1 MKEGLFDD
9 LEDLPHGEIED
20 KVKQLDRDLRS
31 LDEEFN
37 SLRQDRRSQVEIVKS
52 LRGAFDGM
60 EEVNSERRTLLRDFH
75 EIKKKAD
82 KHREL
87 RDRVN
92 VSIPPPAAVLEEW
105 MADTYSKL
113 TTIDNDLTSVPTI
126 NRELDS
132 FRRFFELQAAVV
144 RKREAEA
151 AHALYAEQID
161 DLRKVT
167 SKLDATR
174 LAGKQVTNSVTEQ
187 DQVNPDNITRKEIR
201 KMSKGISSIDK
212 RLDSIKSQ
220 RKDLRREAGRL
231 RSYLKI
237 TSGSGRK
244 IRLFDVKE
252 RASTGG
258 SLNANELSALLDS
271 GSLTGITQETN
282 KPEPSKSNS
291 PRKGKTGKKGMRRL
305 GVTRGGPRKGNSAS
319 RRE

>member
-1 MKEGLFDD
+1 M
-9 LEDLPHGEIED
+9 
-20 KVKQLDRDLRS
+20 
-31 LDEEFN
+31 
-37 SLRQDRRSQVEIVKS
+37 
-52 LRGAFDGM
+52 
-60 EEVNSERRTLLRDFH
+60 
-75 EIKKKAD
+75 
-82 KHREL
+82 

-212 RLDSIKSQ
+212 RLDSIKSK
-220 RKDLRREAGRL
+220 RKSLRREAGRL

-237 TSGSGRK
+237 TSRSGRK
-244 IRLFDVKE
+244 IRLIDVKE

>member
-1 MKEGLFDD
+1 MKSR
-9 LEDLPHGEIED
+9 
-20 KVKQLDRDLRS
+20 K
-31 LDEEFN
+31 
-37 SLRQDRRSQVEIVKS
+37 RRISTE
-52 LRGAFDGM
+52 
-60 EEVNSERRTLLRDFH
+60 NC
-75 EIKKKAD
+75 
-82 KHREL
+82 

-113 TTIDNDLTSVPTI
+113 TTIDNDLTSVPI

-187 DQVNPDNITRKEIR
+187 GQVNPDNITRKEIR

-244 IRLFDVKE
+244 IRLIDVKE

-305 GVTRGGPRKGNSAS
+305 GVTERTEE
-319 RRE
+319 RETPPVAENEGKHFT